1 MSSLLLGNVALTEN
15 FVFCS
20 LLLCLHFCPVHAFV
34 LPFLFLFAPPP
45 PHPRSSLV
53 GHAPSPHLPAL
64 STVGLHRET
73 VSAAV
78 RQTAD
83 SALRSEASVL
93 SKARKK
99 IIFRCPKSVHGG
111 KRGTNPLGMRVSR
124 SNALV
129 KPIGTNVRLLGF
141 CSIDFSY
148 CLVLPVENKVEQS
161 SGWNA
166 LLLAVDL
173 GLFSPLVRLKSVS
186 QRWSHI

>member
-53 GHAPSPHLPAL
+53 GHAPSPHLPAV
-64 STVGLHRET
+64 STVGPHRET

-99 IIFRCPKSVHGG
+99 NYLPKSVHGG
-111 KRGTNPLGMRVSR
+111 KRGINPLRMRVSR

-129 KPIGTNVRLLGF
+129 KPIGTNVQLLGF

-148 CLVLPVENKVEQS
+148 CLVLPGENKVEQS

-173 GLFSPLVRLKSVS
+173 GLFSPLVRLKSVP